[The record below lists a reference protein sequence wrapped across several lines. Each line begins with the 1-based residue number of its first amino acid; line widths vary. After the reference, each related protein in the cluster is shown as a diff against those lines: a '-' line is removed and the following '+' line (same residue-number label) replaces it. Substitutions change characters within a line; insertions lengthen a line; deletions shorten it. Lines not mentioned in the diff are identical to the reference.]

1 MMHMNIY
8 QQNKIF
14 LNPILINPGSIF
26 DLHLE
31 KSNKIYEK
39 FNKENY
45 QQYINSNLSGIKFD
59 YEIKATRFKQI
70 INLSKTAYK
79 RFLQKKKK

>member
-1 MMHMNIY
+1 M
-8 QQNKIF
+8 
-14 LNPILINPGSIF
+14 
-26 DLHLE
+26 HLE

-59 YEIKATRFKQI
+59 YEKEKLPDLSEI
-70 INLSKTAYK
+70 INLSKTATRGFYK
-79 RFLQKKKK
+79 KMN